1 MDEGSGNGDG
11 PSIPPM
17 KRMLKLTVVIRQK
30 DSHKGKNILDLLLD
44 LYRKSG
50 IVGATVLQGVRG
62 YGVRG
67 VARVDILGLSVN
79 LPLIIETVDE
89 YQKIESILSSVKE
102 IVTDN
107 GLITLQEVNV
117 F

>member
-1 MDEGSGNGDG
+1 LSNNPG
-11 PSIPPM
+11 IPPM
-17 KRMLKLTVVIRQK
+17 KRMLKLTVVVRQK
-30 DSHKGKNILDLLLD
+30 DAHKGKNISDLLLD
-44 LYRKSG
+44 LYKKSG
-50 IVGATVLQGVRG
+50 ILGATVLQGVRG

-67 VARVDILGLSVN
+67 VSRVDILGLSVN

-89 YQKIESILSSVKE
+89 YQKIESILASVKE
-102 IVTDN
+102 IVSDN